1 MNTLKFFMVFLPA
14 LIVSI
19 LIFWLGGV
27 DFERG
32 AKLGY
37 SLVVSIGIATT
48 LAGLVASE

>member
-1 MNTLKFFMVFLPA
+1 MSTSKFFMVFFPA

-37 SLVVSIGIATT
+37 SLVLSIAIAGT
-48 LAGLVASE
+48 LAGVVAGE